1 MKGKK
6 SEGIHLAQAQ
16 CGLYNFIIKK
26 RFNLKQSQTLTNFC
40 NLPKS

>member
-16 CGLYNFIIKK
+16 CGLYNFIIIFFIKK
-26 RFNLKQSQTLTNFC
+26 KDLI
-40 NLPKS
+40 